1 VLFLVGAVT
10 LAAGIVGLPAQFS
23 TAPPSPATVL
33 DLRVTRDNGSVV
45 PLRDIVR
52 DVPAIVAFWA
62 SYCPP
67 CRAEVPALNQA
78 AAHWRSR
85 GVRVV
90 GVALETDADRVRAAR
105 RSWGIRY
112 DVLRVAPGQDDLL
125 ERLFPHGLP
134 ATAFVARGEATLH
147 EHVVD
152 TAELDRRV
160 SALLEPVP
168 LPR

>member
-1 VLFLVGAVT
+1 VLSLVRAVAF
-10 LAAGIVGLPAQFS
+10 AAGIVGLPAQSS
-23 TAPPSPATVL
+23 TPPPSAATVL
-33 DLRVTRDNGSVV
+33 DLRVTRDDERAA

-52 DVPAIVAFWA
+52 DGPAIVAFWA

-78 AAHWRSR
+78 AAHWRTR

-90 GVALETDADRVRAAR
+90 GVALETNKDSVRAAR
-105 RSWGIRY
+105 RTWGIRY

-134 ATAFVARGEATLH
+134 VTAFVARGEATLH

-160 SALLEPVP
+160 PALLDPTP
-168 LPR
+168 LSR

>member
-1 VLFLVGAVT
+1 MLFLVGAVT
-10 LAAGIVGLPAQFS
+10 LAAGIVGLPAQSS
-23 TAPPSPATVL
+23 TPPPSPATVL

-45 PLRDIVR
+45 PLRHIVR

-62 SYCPP
+62 SYCPA

-90 GVALETDADRVRAAR
+90 GVALETDTDRVRAAR
-105 RSWGIRY
+105 RTWGIRY
-112 DVLRVAPGQDDLL
+112 DVLRVAAGQDDLL

-160 SALLEPVP
+160 PALLEPVP

>member
-1 VLFLVGAVT
+1 
-10 LAAGIVGLPAQFS
+10 
-23 TAPPSPATVL
+23 
-33 DLRVTRDNGSVV
+33 
-45 PLRDIVR
+45 
-52 DVPAIVAFWA
+52 
-62 SYCPP
+62 
-67 CRAEVPALNQA
+67 VPALNQA

-105 RSWGIRY
+105 KTWGIRY
-112 DVLRVAPGQDDLL
+112 DVLRVAAGQDDLL

-160 SALLEPVP
+160 PVLLEPVP